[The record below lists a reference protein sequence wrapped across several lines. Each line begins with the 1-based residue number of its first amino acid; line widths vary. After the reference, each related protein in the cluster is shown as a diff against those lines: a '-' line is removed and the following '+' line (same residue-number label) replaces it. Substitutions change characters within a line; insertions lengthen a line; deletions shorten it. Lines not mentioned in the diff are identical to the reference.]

1 MLKKT
6 HLAMGIATTIT
17 FITKDNMLIAPIAL
31 VGSIAPD
38 WDIYL
43 GMKHRTITHSLIA
56 LVGSSYLL
64 YTLNEQLGVL
74 WGINYL
80 SHIVLD
86 SLTKRGVPLLYPFK
100 KSYQG
105 IKLFK
110 TGGAEDLFISLIL
123 IYIIVTIIKK

>member
-17 FITKDNMLIAPIAL
+17 FITKDNMLIAPLAL

-43 GMKHRTITHSLIA
+43 GMKHRTLTHSLIA

-64 YTLNEQLGVL
+64 YTFNKQLGLL
-74 WGINYL
+74 WGVNYL

-86 SLTKRGVPLLYPFK
+86 SLTKRGVPLLYPFRK
-100 KSYQG
+100 NYQG
-105 IKLFK
+105 LKLFK

-123 IYIIVTIIKK
+123 IYIIISVIRK

>member
-17 FITKDNMLIAPIAL
+17 FITTDNMLIAPIAL

-38 WDIYL
+38 WDVYL
-43 GMKHRTITHSLIA
+43 GIKHRTLTHSLIA
-56 LVGSSYLL
+56 LLGSSYLL
-64 YTLNEQLGVL
+64 FTFNEQLGVL

-80 SHIVLD
+80 THLLLD
-86 SLTKRGVPLLYPFK
+86 SLTKTGVPLLFPFHK
-100 KSYQG
+100 KYQG
-105 IKLFK
+105 LKLFK

-123 IYIIVTIIKK
+123 IYIILSAIRK